1 MNNNVKHVDWEQ
13 VETFLDEISVISD
26 LYNLNF
32 TGVYGLPRG
41 GLVLAVMISH
51 RLNIPLL
58 LAPCKNCLIVDDIA
72 DTGISLEHY
81 DIDKNE
87 KQYYITTMYY
97 HRQSKV
103 VPDFYVYEK
112 TDNWIEFPWEYSL

>member
-41 GLVLAVMISH
+41 GLLLAVMISH

-112 TDNWIEFPWEYSL
+112 TDNWIKFPWEY

>member
-97 HRQSKV
+97 HIQSKV

-112 TDNWIEFPWEYSL
+112 TDNWIKFPWEY

>member
-112 TDNWIEFPWEYSL
+112 TDNWIKFPWEY

>member
-72 DTGISLEHY
+72 DTGVSLEHY

-97 HRQSKV
+97 HRQSKI

-112 TDNWIEFPWEYSL
+112 TDNWIKFPWEY

>member
-112 TDNWIEFPWEYSL
+112 TDNWIKFPWES

>member
-1 MNNNVKHVDWEQ
+1 MNNVEHVNWEQ
-13 VETFLDEISVISD
+13 VEKFVDELS
-26 LYNLNF
+26 YNAELANLKF
-32 TGVYGLPRG
+32 SGVYGLPRG
-41 GLVLAVMISH
+41 GLVIAVMLSH
-51 RLNIPLL
+51 KLKIPLL
-58 LAPCKNCLIVDDIA
+58 LAPCESCLIVDDIA

-112 TDNWIEFPWEYSL
+112 TDNWIKFPWEY

>member
-1 MNNNVKHVDWEQ
+1 MNNVEHVDWKQ
-13 VETFLDEISVISD
+13 VENFVGKISD
-26 LYNLNF
+26 IAELDNRKF
-32 TGVYGLPRG
+32 SGVYGLPRG
-41 GLVLAVMISH
+41 GLVLAVMLSH
-51 RLNIPLL
+51 RLSIPLL
-58 LAPCKNCLIVDDIA
+58 LAPCESCLIVDDIA

-112 TDNWIEFPWEYSL
+112 TDNWIKFPWEY

>member
-97 HRQSKV
+97 HKQSKV
-103 VPDFYVYEK
+103 LPDFYVYEK
-112 TDNWIEFPWEYSL
+112 TDNWIKFPWEY

>member
-112 TDNWIEFPWEYSL
+112 TGNWIKFPWEY

>member
-41 GLVLAVMISH
+41 GLVLAVMLSH
-51 RLNIPLL
+51 RLSIPLL
-58 LAPCKNCLIVDDIA
+58 LAPCESCLIVDDIA

-112 TDNWIEFPWEYSL
+112 TDNWIKFPWEY

>member
-1 MNNNVKHVDWEQ
+1 MNNNVEHVDWEQ

-112 TDNWIEFPWEYSL
+112 TDNWIKFPWEY

>member
-1 MNNNVKHVDWEQ
+1 MNNVEHVNWGQIEKF
-13 VETFLDEISVISD
+13 VDELS
-26 LYNLNF
+26 YNAELANLKF
-32 TGVYGLPRG
+32 SGVYGLPRG
-41 GLVLAVMISH
+41 GLVIAVMLSH
-51 RLNIPLL
+51 KLKIPLL

-72 DTGISLEHY
+72 DTGISLQHY

-112 TDNWIEFPWEYSL
+112 TDSWIKFPWEY

>member
-41 GLVLAVMISH
+41 GLVLSVMISH

-112 TDNWIEFPWEYSL
+112 TDNWIKFPWEY

>member
-1 MNNNVKHVDWEQ
+1 MNNVEPVDWEQ

-112 TDNWIEFPWEYSL
+112 TDNWIKFPWEY